1 MSKKALPPRPSL
13 DHLKHQASDL
23 LKAQKRGEAEA
34 AARIAEHHPGAGAP
48 FRLSDAQLVV
58 AREYGFASWSRLR
71 SYVDTI
77 ASFTSSPHQAPSHP
91 ETPADNFLRLAC
103 LVYGNDHPDR
113 RKTAALQ
120 LAGQP
125 EIRAASLHVAAATG
139 DVEAVQR
146 FLAEDATLA
155 RRRGGPFG
163 WEPLLYLAYS
173 RVGVAA
179 ANWLESARLLLRHG
193 ADPNAAY
200 LWDGVYLFTALT
212 GCFGEGEAGPLNL
225 PEHPECFPLAEL
237 LLRAGANPN
246 DSQTLYN
253 RQFKP
258 GARHL
263 KLLLDF
269 GLGKP
274 ARSKGNLRLLGRHTQ
289 APQKLIADQLL
300 WAAMNGHADRIELLL
315 AHGGDPNQRNREGKT
330 LYELAMLAGHEKMA
344 KLLLQHGAERKTLD
358 LLDAFV
364 AACSRA
370 DGSTARKLLRSDN
383 SLLEKLGPRVAELLA
398 AAASA
403 NRLDAVRLMAELGFN
418 LNAMRHSTPLHE
430 AAWNGHLEMV
440 KLLLELGSDPTLRDH
455 SHQALPQDWA
465 AYNQQMETAAFL
477 KNLPPPPH
485 S

>member
-1 MSKKALPPRPSL
+1 MSKRALPPRPSL
-13 DHLKHQASDL
+13 VHLKHQASDL
-23 LKAQKRGEAEA
+23 LKAQKNGEADA
-34 AARIAEHHPGAGAP
+34 ASRIAEHHPGAGSP

-71 SYVDTI
+71 SYVDTV
-77 ASFTSSPHQAPSHP
+77 ASFASSPHQAPSHP

-125 EIRAASLHVAAATG
+125 EIRAASLHVAAGTG

-146 FLAEDATLA
+146 FLADDAALA

-173 RVGVAA
+173 RVGVARA
-179 ANWLESARLLLRHG
+179 DWLGSARLLLQHG
-193 ADPNAAY
+193 ADPNVAY
-200 LWDGVYLFTALT
+200 LWEGVYLFTALT

-237 LLRAGANPN
+237 LLRAGADPN
-246 DSQTLYN
+246 DSQALYN
-253 RQFKP
+253 RQFQP

-274 ARSKGNLRLLGRHTQ
+274 ARIKGNLRLLGRHTQ
-289 APQKLIADQLL
+289 APRKLIADQLL
-300 WAAMNGHADRIELLL
+300 WAATNGHADRLELLL
-315 AHGGDPNQRNREGKT
+315 AHGGDPNQRYREGKT
-330 LYELAMLAGHEKMA
+330 LYELAMLAGNEEVTTR
-344 KLLLQHGAERKTLD
+344 LLQHGAQRTDLD
-358 LLDAFV
+358 PLDAFV

-370 DGSTARKLLRSDN
+370 DRTTARTLLESDK
-383 SLLEKLGPRVAELLA
+383 SLLEKLGSREAELLA

-440 KLLLELGSDPTLRDH
+440 KLLLELGADPTLRDH
-455 SHQALPQDWA
+455 SHQALAADWA
-465 AYNQQMETAAFL
+465 AYNHQAEVAAFL
-477 KNLPPPPH
+477 KGFPPSLAP
-485 S
+485 